1 MPNMSIDPPVSFGG
15 DVSGNELLP
24 LKCYDLPW
32 FPMEGHEEGDFE

>member
-24 LKCYDLPW
+24 L
-32 FPMEGHEEGDFE
+32 EGYEEGDFE